1 MAEAD
6 SKPEL
11 TSTLHL
17 GLRPVV
23 GDSPSELIKDYLASS
38 SAEERAVLESTL
50 AGDGKSAMVLI
61 HRGPGRGARFLVT
74 SDGATIGRSAESAI
88 FLDDVTVSRK
98 HAALKNQILG
108 SSSKILEVSMAHI
121 SITSQLPRSSL
132 LWEMRFRSV
141 SSIFYL
147 LQHKSKKFHKTIQDL
162 LGEKSV
168 ERSSTGLLKYW

>member
-6 SKPEL
+6 SKHEL

-23 GDSPSELIKDYLASS
+23 GDSSSELIKDYLASS
-38 SAEERAVLESTL
+38 SAEERSVLESTL

-74 SDGATIGRSAESAI
+74 SNGATIGRSAQSAI

-98 HAALKNQILG
+98 HATIEKSDSGFIFKDTGSLNGSYINNEPTTEKQLALGDEIQIG
-108 SSSKILEVSMAHI
+108 
-121 SITSQLPRSSL
+121 
-132 LWEMRFRSV
+132 
-141 SSIFYL
+141 
-147 LQHKSKKFHKTIQDL
+147 KFHL
-162 LGEKSV
+162 LFITAQK
-168 ERSSTGLLKYW
+168 

>member
-23 GDSPSELIKDYLASS
+23 GDSSSELIKDYLATS

-98 HAALKNQILG
+98 HAAIEKSDSGFIFKDTG
-108 SSSKILEVSMAHI
+108 SLNGSYINNEPTTEK
-121 SITSQLPRSSL
+121 QL
-132 LWEMRFRSV
+132 SV
-141 SSIFYL
+141 GDEI
-147 LQHKSKKFHKTIQDL
+147 QVGKFHL
-162 LGEKSV
+162 LFITAQK
-168 ERSSTGLLKYW
+168 

>member
-98 HAALKNQILG
+98 HAVIEKSDSGFIFKDTGSLNGSYINNEPTTEKPLALGDEIQIG
-108 SSSKILEVSMAHI
+108 
-121 SITSQLPRSSL
+121 
-132 LWEMRFRSV
+132 
-141 SSIFYL
+141 
-147 LQHKSKKFHKTIQDL
+147 KFHL
-162 LGEKSV
+162 LFIAAQK
-168 ERSSTGLLKYW
+168 